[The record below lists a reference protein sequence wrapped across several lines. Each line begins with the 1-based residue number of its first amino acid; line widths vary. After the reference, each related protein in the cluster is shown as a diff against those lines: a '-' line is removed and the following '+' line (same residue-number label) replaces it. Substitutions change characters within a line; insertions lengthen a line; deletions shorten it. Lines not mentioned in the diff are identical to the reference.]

1 MVNFAAQNGDVL
13 DDLLLAD
20 RVEKPAGNVGD
31 ILVLK
36 TKSNIPMVSMPS
48 GRSAQRK
55 TSEKEKVAAGRV
67 ATQPGTIWRPES
79 RSTRTSWAGPR
90 ERQRPS

>member
-1 MVNFAAQNGDVL
+1 LVNFAAQNGDVL

-48 GRSAQRK
+48 GRSAQR
-55 TSEKEKVAAGRV
+55 EMPLPEDAIRAIF
-67 ATQPGTIWRPES
+67 TQL
-79 RSTRTSWAGPR
+79 
-90 ERQRPS
+90 

>member
-1 MVNFAAQNGDVL
+1 LVNFAAQNGDVL

-36 TKSNIPMVSMPS
+36 TKSNIPMVSMLS

-55 TSEKEKVAAGRV
+55 MPLPEDAIRAIF
-67 ATQPGTIWRPES
+67 TQL
-79 RSTRTSWAGPR
+79 
-90 ERQRPS
+90 